1 MFVKRLLTLFLSFLI
16 TIAGWSQINTDRV
29 MAIGRNALYFEDYV
43 LSIQYFNQVIGARPY
58 LYEPY
63 FYRGLAKFYLEDYT
77 GAEQDCTE
85 ALERNP
91 FVIGTYEVRGLSR
104 INRGKFKEAAE
115 DYIQALEYAP
125 EQQGLYQNLVICEMS
140 DSNYVDADK
149 HVDEMIGKW
158 PRSAQ
163 PYTLKADIKLK
174 EKDTIQAISLLDKAL
189 ELDPYE
195 GQAWSGRGILSMT
208 QEKYEDA
215 EEQFGKAIHL
225 LPKSSGN
232 YINRALC
239 RYYLNKLGDAMAD
252 YDIALDIEPENYIG
266 HYNRAL
272 LRAQLGDDNRAI
284 EDFNF
289 VLQRDPEDY
298 MALYNRAT
306 LKEQTG
312 DLRGAIADYTT
323 VINQYP
329 DFWTG
334 LLARAE
340 CRRKLGDNK
349 GADQDEF
356 RVTKAQID
364 KRYQGKTAKV
374 VKTRKRSDKDLE
386 NYHSMVVE
394 DETEMEQ
401 KYNNDYRG
409 KVQNRKV
416 GMDLQPMFVLTY
428 YEKAR
433 EVNTGVHYYKAID
446 DLYRESMFSQKL
458 LITNSEEP
466 LSEIDADRQFQSL
479 DRHSKELDLVRDSLQ
494 AGKIFFARALD
505 YYLVQDLENA
515 LSDLTLA
522 IHYNPDLFEAYFT
535 RAVVRYKLMDVT
547 RAQPQVETTESQ
559 LVNAL
564 ARQKQEE
571 VNLSPGMSMENNAM
585 MLDLDQCISKAPD
598 FVYAYYNRGNLSM
611 ENRDYRSAIQDYS
624 RALELKNDFAEAF
637 YNRGLAHLALDEISQ
652 GIQDLSKAGELGLYT
667 AYNII
672 KRYSDA
678 KD

>member
-1 MFVKRLLTLFLSFLI
+1 
-16 TIAGWSQINTDRV
+16 
-29 MAIGRNALYFEDYV
+29 
-43 LSIQYFNQVIGARPY
+43 
-58 LYEPY
+58 
-63 FYRGLAKFYLEDYT
+63 
-77 GAEQDCTE
+77 
-85 ALERNP
+85 
-91 FVIGTYEVRGLSR
+91 
-104 INRGKFKEAAE
+104 
-115 DYIQALEYAP
+115 
-125 EQQGLYQNLVICEMS
+125 
-140 DSNYVDADK
+140 
-149 HVDEMIGKW
+149 
-158 PRSAQ
+158 
-163 PYTLKADIKLK
+163 
-174 EKDTIQAISLLDKAL
+174 
-189 ELDPYE
+189 
-195 GQAWSGRGILSMT
+195 MT

-547 RAQPQVETTESQ
+547 RAQAQVETTESQ